1 MIFYCIYVILNHLCG
16 VFVMNIIGMVFK
28 MRKLLTFL
36 SIDVMIYD
44 YPTDTGS
51 LRRILPSGNMKY
63 WGLLHLFKL
72 LFLFNRF
79 WFSITKYFYQLY
91 DFVFVIGFT
100 IPFRSKE
107 RFKN

>member
-1 MIFYCIYVILNHLCG
+1 
-16 VFVMNIIGMVFK
+16 